1 MMQPHQQ
8 RIVEE
13 RNELAT
19 KLGNLQEF
27 TQTNQKFTT
36 LPHIDKELLKAQEA
50 LMMAYLKV
58 LNRRIARFT
67 D

>member
-8 RIVEE
+8 RVVEE

-27 TQTNQKFTT
+27 IQTNQKFTT
-36 LPHIDKELLKAQEA
+36 LPQFDKDLLHSQESV
-50 LMMAYLKV
+50 MQAYLKI

-67 D
+67 E